1 MRFRRTNPD
10 DLPQLKA
17 LWALGF
23 GDTEQEIE
31 AFFAISY
38 PTATGFCAEED
49 GSMIAAAYALPQ
61 ELAWGE
67 KSCRSAYLYAVTT
80 HPEFRRQGICAKL
93 LAHAEKELK
102 KRYFDCLTLVP
113 ATDVLR
119 AYYETL
125 GFVSQRAA
133 FLDEGEAPEARG
145 VCEELNPVDYA
156 GLRETVLYDTP
167 HVRCSLSDLRYQAS
181 MSRFYRLEL
190 GNLFGCACAH
200 LDDETLV
207 ADEILP
213 DCSVLPAL
221 LKQLPAK
228 RCRVRTVGGSAPFAM
243 CKWLSDTRM
252 PDVYLA
258 FDFG

>member
-1 MRFRRTNPD
+1 MRFRKTNPG

-49 GSMIAAAYALPQ
+49 GKVIAAAYALPQ

-80 HPEFRRQGICAKL
+80 HPDFRRRGICAKL
-93 LAHAEKELK
+93 LAYAEKELK

-113 ATDVLR
+113 ATDALR

-125 GFVSQRAA
+125 GFVSQNAA
-133 FLDEGEAPEARG
+133 FFDEGGFFHA
-145 VCEELNPVDYA
+145 
-156 GLRETVLYDTP
+156 
-167 HVRCSLSDLRYQAS
+167 QKFK
-181 MSRFYRLEL
+181 SRKAAESEV
-190 GNLFGCACAH
+190 NL
-200 LDDETLV
+200 
-207 ADEILP
+207 
-213 DCSVLPAL
+213 
-221 LKQLPAK
+221 
-228 RCRVRTVGGSAPFAM
+228 
-243 CKWLSDTRM
+243 
-252 PDVYLA
+252 
-258 FDFG
+258 